1 MMATFVLVPGW
12 WLGGWAWDA
21 VTRELTKAGHD
32 VHPVSLPGLAER
44 AGEATPRTDL
54 DSYVADLR
62 RLIEG
67 RGLREVILVG
77 HSGGNMP
84 VTGVA
89 DQVPDLVRRVVYV
102 DTGPMPDGMAALDFY
117 PPDAQR
123 DMRAQVAEQG
133 DGWLLPVREW
143 DAAADPVY
151 LAGLAEEH
159 LKLLSTASKPQPF
172 GPITQPLARPE
183 SRAVRGTV
191 IATTFTPEQAR
202 QLAASGNPVFA
213 EMSGLDLVHLPTGH
227 WPMFSRPADLA
238 ALLDHQAAA
247 A

>member
-32 VHPVSLPGLAER
+32 VHPVTLPGLAER
-44 AGEATPRTDL
+44 AGEATPHTDL
-54 DSYVADLR
+54 DSYIADLR

-84 VTGVA
+84 VAGVA
-89 DQVPDLVRRVVYV
+89 AQVPDLVRRVVYV
-102 DTGPMPDGMAALDFY
+102 DTGPMPDGMSALDFY
-117 PPDAQR
+117 PPDAQQG
-123 DMRAQVAEQG
+123 MRAQVTEQG
-133 DGWLLPVREW
+133 DGWLLPMRDW

-151 LAGLAEEH
+151 LAGLTTEH
-159 LKLLSTASKPQPF
+159 LTLLGTAGTPQPF
-172 GPITQPLARPE
+172 GPITQPLNRPG
-183 SRAVRGTV
+183 SRAVPGTV

-213 EMSGLDLVHLPTGH
+213 EMSGLDVVHLPTGH
-227 WPMFSRPADLA
+227 WPMLSRPADLA